1 MFKNYCTIIVRNLW
15 KNKSYTVVNIISL
28 AVGIA
33 SIVWG
38 IQTYRFS
45 FSYNNFNKNQETIF
59 RVLTRVEGNDNL
71 KGYCP
76 QYLASMAKNDFTT
89 VKETVRW
96 DSRILNVK
104 ADGNDPYEALA
115 HFADPGFFDFF
126 NFPLVR
132 GTNDISNLS
141 TVLITQSAAKK
152 YFGDSDPIGKTLT
165 FYSDD
170 SFKMPLRVTGILKD
184 PPINSSFQFELIT
197 NNDNQ
202 LKADGSRIKNDD
214 WQWFSDAVFVRLS
227 NAADAPKV
235 AGDFAKYV
243 PLQHSARQD
252 IQLKSFVLDPF
263 SNVLNELDIDNNSL
277 YRRPG
282 DSATFGP
289 LVLAILIL
297 LSACL
302 NFANTSVAQSS
313 NRLKEMG
320 VRKVMGSSLRQII
333 FQQLMECAFIVLLA
347 VMLSVVINNFWIPTF
362 NSMFDNLKV
371 EANYL
376 TDYTLL
382 IILGVILVFVTL
394 LAGAYPAFYISRFN
408 ATNIFRGSV
417 QFGGSNLFSRLL
429 LGLQVAISFITVIA
443 GVAFS
448 RNSTF
453 QSNYDYGYQKANVI
467 GVDLQNES
475 AYIPARDAFS
485 KIPGIEKLTGT
496 VNNIGFSYSRLPLQ
510 ANGIKNECIYIQT
523 GKNYIDL
530 MKLKLVAGR
539 NFNPDGEGD
548 FGKSIIVSEK
558 LAFQFGWKP
567 EEAIG
572 RQIRSSDTT
581 VFQVVGVLK
590 DFMQGSLF
598 DPIRPVAMT
607 LAKPAKYTQIIIRA
621 KPGSLTRV
629 FAETKDAWSKLFPFK
644 PFRAYYQ
651 DQMAAQASKVNE
663 SIATIFRWFALISVL
678 MAATSLFALVS
689 LNVLKKSKEIAIR
702 KVVGAEDRHIFQLV
716 MKGYIWILLLSAAV
730 GCYGGYALSKLL
742 MDLIFRINAGVSSS
756 SLTMSF
762 VGVLL
767 ICGLTIGA
775 RVWLVLRTKA
785 TDALKSN

>member
-1 MFKNYCTIIVRNLW
+1 MFRNYCTIIFRNLW
-15 KNKSYTVVNIISL
+15 KNKLYTVVNIVSL

-38 IQTYRFS
+38 IQTYRYS
-45 FSYNNFNKNQETIF
+45 FSYNNFNKNQGSIF
-59 RVLTRVEGNDNL
+59 RVLTKVEGNDNL

-76 QYLASMAKNDFTT
+76 EYLARMAKNDFSV

-96 DSRILNVK
+96 DSRGLNVK
-104 ADGNDPYEALA
+104 ADQKDPYEAQA
-115 HFADPGFFDFF
+115 HFTDPQFFDFF

-132 GTNDISNLS
+132 GTNELSNRS
-141 TVLITQSAAKK
+141 TVLITQTAAKK

-170 SFKMPLRVTGILKD
+170 SFKMPLKVTGILKD
-184 PPINSSFQFELIT
+184 PPVNSSFQFGLIT

-214 WQWFSDAVFVRLS
+214 WEWFSDAVFVRLS
-227 NAADAPKV
+227 NPADAPRL
-235 AGDFAKYV
+235 ARDFAKYV
-243 PLQHSARQD
+243 PLQHSATQD
-252 IQLKSFVLDPF
+252 IQLKSFALDPF
-263 SNVLNELDIDNNSL
+263 SNVLNELDIENNSL

-282 DSATFGP
+282 DSATYGP
-289 LVLAILIL
+289 LVLAILIM

-302 NFANTSVAQSS
+302 NFANTSVAQS
-313 NRLKEMG
+313 NRRLKEMG
-320 VRKVMGSSLRQII
+320 IRKVMGSSLRQII

-362 NSMFDNLKV
+362 NSMFNNLKV
-371 EANYL
+371 ETNYL

-382 IILGVILVFVTL
+382 IILGVILVIVTL

-408 ATNIFRGSV
+408 AANIFRGSIK
-417 QFGGSNLFSRLL
+417 FGGSNLFSRVL

-453 QSNYDYGYQKANVI
+453 QSKYDFGYQKANII

-475 AYIPARDAFS
+475 AYIPTRDAFS
-485 KIPGIEKLTGT
+485 KIQGVDKLAGT
-496 VNNIGFSYSRLPLQ
+496 VNNIGFSYSRLPVQ
-510 ANGIKNECIYIQT
+510 ANGIKNESIYIKT
-523 GKNYIDL
+523 GDNYIDL
-530 MKLKLVAGR
+530 MMLKLIAGR
-539 NFNPDGEGD
+539 NFNSESKSDI
-548 FGKSIIVSEK
+548 GKSMIVNEN

-572 RQIRSSDTT
+572 KQIKPNDTT
-581 VFQVVGVLK
+581 TCTVIGVLK
-590 DFMQGSLF
+590 DFTQGTLF
-598 DPIRPVAMT
+598 DPIQPVAMV
-607 LAKPAKYTQIIIRA
+607 LADQGKYSKIIIRA
-621 KPGSLTRV
+621 KAGSLNSV
-629 FAETKDAWSKLFPFK
+629 FAETKTAWSKLYPNK
-644 PFRAYYQ
+644 PFRGYYQ
-651 DQMAAQASKVNE
+651 DELDAQASSVNE
-663 SIATIFRWFALISVL
+663 SVATIFRWFALISVI
-678 MAATSLFALVS
+678 MAATSMFALVS

-702 KVVGAEDRHIFQLV
+702 KVVGAEDKHIFQLV
-716 MKGYIWILLLSAAV
+716 MKGYIWILLLSAV
-730 GCYGGYALSKLL
+730 IGCYGGYALSKLL

-756 SLTMSF
+756 SLALSF
-762 VGVLL
+762 IGVLL
-767 ICGLTIGA
+767 ICGATIGA

-785 TDALKSN
+785 TDALKAN